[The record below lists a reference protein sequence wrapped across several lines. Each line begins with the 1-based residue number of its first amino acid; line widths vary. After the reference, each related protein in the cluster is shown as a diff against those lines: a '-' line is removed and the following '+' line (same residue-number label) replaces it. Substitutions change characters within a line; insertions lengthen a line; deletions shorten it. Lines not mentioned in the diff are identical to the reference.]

1 MNNKNVGSRARDHLA
16 NERTYLAWVRTTLGG
31 TALGIALQR
40 FGADESTDGSAVLAM
55 LIIGA
60 SMFALATATLRYY
73 RVAHDLDEG
82 RFVVD
87 RRSPIII
94 LGAAIIVTAIAVVV
108 AF

>member
-31 TALGIALQR
+31 TALGIALER
-40 FGADESTDGSAVLAM
+40 FGADASSDSSAVLAM
-55 LIIGA
+55 LIIGS
-60 SMFALATATLRYY
+60 SMFALALATLRYY
-73 RVAHDLDEG
+73 RVARDLDEG

-87 RRSPIII
+87 RRSPIVI
-94 LGAAIIVTAIAVVV
+94 LGAAIIVTAVAVIL